1 MGNLQVPLSTLKT
14 QRRMH
19 PSISELVRVP
29 LYLDL
34 QDHPSVLEYPEVDG
48 MRDRL
53 YCECRN
59 NRESLNLSR
68 THTTIFEI
76 LYIS

>member
-1 MGNLQVPLSTLKT
+1 MGNLQVLLSTLKT

-53 YCECRN
+53 YW
-59 NRESLNLSR
+59 LD
-68 THTTIFEI
+68 
-76 LYIS
+76 Y